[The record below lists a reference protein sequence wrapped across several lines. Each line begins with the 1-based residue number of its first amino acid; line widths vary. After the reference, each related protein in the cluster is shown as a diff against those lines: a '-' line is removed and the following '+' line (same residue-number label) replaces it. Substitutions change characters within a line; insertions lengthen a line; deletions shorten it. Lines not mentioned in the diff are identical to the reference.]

1 MKRLWLLLALALN
14 PLALGSCAPQHSGKT
29 EIVLQR
35 FFGSCD
41 ADYGRST
48 DVAKAEG
55 ECGIV
60 TTLVNRFEA
69 DNPDVHVR
77 VNIVFWPG
85 YDQLTAQ
92 MAANDA
98 PDLVTMHASVVSDY
112 QARGL
117 LTPIGDDL
125 KRVGVDPADFTD
137 AAAKSVTYGG
147 KVYGMPFDNWAQL
160 WHINMGLMRKA
171 GLVRGGQPIL
181 PRNGDEL
188 LAQAEQFKR
197 ATGKPYLVQI
207 SANEYAAYAR
217 ILYNYLIQQD
227 SDFFANPKHIHLQT
241 PEAARILTLFK
252 TIHDRGLTTVN
263 QDYSA
268 ATASFLNGG
277 GGILLNGT
285 WMVGT
290 FDLES
295 KKPGSA
301 LSAGYAVRP
310 FPSLF
315 GGKSIY
321 YVDGHNWVMPTNA
334 QRSPAQKNAALRLL
348 KYFQSHD
355 LDWARTGH
363 LPAYRSVTANPAF
376 RALPHRADYLVLTT
390 NGTPLP
396 NGVRRQY
403 PIETIIGEECSA
415 AINGLKPIDR
425 ALADAE
431 HRINDLL
438 SNV

>member
-1 MKRLWLLLALALN
+1 MRRWAALLALV
-14 PLALGSCAPQHSGKT
+14 LASCAPKPAMRT
-29 EIVLQR
+29 EIVVQR

-60 TTLVNRFEA
+60 TTLVNRFELE
-69 DNPDVHVR
+69 NPDVKVR
-77 VNIVFWPG
+77 VNVVFWPG

-92 MAANDA
+92 LAANDA

-125 KRVGVDPADFTD
+125 KRVGVDPADFTE
-137 AAAKSVTYGG
+137 AAAKSVTIDGR
-147 KVYGMPFDNWAQL
+147 VFGMPFDNWAQL

-171 GLVRGGQPIL
+171 GLVRNGEPVL
-181 PRNGDEL
+181 PRSGDEL

-207 SANEYAAYAR
+207 TANEYAAYAR
-217 ILYNYLIQQD
+217 ILYNYLIQQH
-227 SDFFANPKHIHLQT
+227 SDFFADPKHVHLQT
-241 PEAARILTLFK
+241 AGARRVLTLFK
-252 TIHDRGLTTVN
+252 TIHDRGLSTVN

-295 KKPGSA
+295 KKRDSA
-301 LSAGYAVRP
+301 LAGGYAVRP
-310 FPSLF
+310 FPALF

-321 YVDGHNWVMPTNA
+321 YVDGHNWVMPTNP
-334 QRSPAQKNAALRLL
+334 RRTPAQKTAALRLL
-348 KYFQSHD
+348 KFFASHD
-355 LDWARTGH
+355 DEWARTGH
-363 LPAYRSVTANPAF
+363 LPAFRSITARPTF

-396 NGVRRQY
+396 RGVRRQY
-403 PIETIIGEECSA
+403 PIETVIGEECAA
-415 AINGLKPIDR
+415 AINGLKPVDQ

-431 HRINDLL
+431 RRINDLL

>member
-1 MKRLWLLLALALN
+1 
-14 PLALGSCAPQHSGKT
+14 
-29 EIVLQR
+29 
-35 FFGSCD
+35 
-41 ADYGRST
+41 
-48 DVAKAEG
+48 
-55 ECGIV
+55 
-60 TTLVNRFEA
+60 
-69 DNPDVHVR
+69 
-77 VNIVFWPG
+77 
-85 YDQLTAQ
+85 

-112 QARGL
+112 EARGL

-125 KRVGVDPADFTD
+125 KRVGVDPADLTD
-137 AAAKSVTYGG
+137 AAAKSVTIDG

-160 WHINMGLMRKA
+160 WHVNMGLMRKA
-171 GLVRGGQPIL
+171 GLVRNGAPVL
-181 PRNGDEL
+181 PRSAGEL
-188 LAQAEQFKR
+188 LSQAEQFKR

-207 SANEYAAYAR
+207 TANEYAAYAR
-217 ILYNYLIQQD
+217 ILYNYLIQQN

-241 PEAARILTLFK
+241 PEAKRILTLFK
-252 TIHDRGLTTVN
+252 AIHDRGLTTVN

-301 LSAGYAVRP
+301 LAGGYAVRP

-315 GGKSIY
+315 GGKSVY
-321 YVDGHNWVMPTNA
+321 YVDGHNWVMPTND
-334 QRSPAQKNAALRLL
+334 RRTPAQKAAALRLL
-348 KYFQSHD
+348 KYFASHD
-355 LDWARTGH
+355 ADWARTGH
-363 LPAYRSVTANPAF
+363 LPGFRSVTHSAAF
-376 RALPHRADYLVLTT
+376 RALPHRSDYLVLTT
-390 NGTPLP
+390 NGIPLP
-396 NGVRRQY
+396 RGVRRQY
-403 PIETIIGEECSA
+403 PIETVIGEECAA
-415 AINGLKPIDR
+415 AINGLKPIDQ

-438 SNV
+438 ANV

>member
-1 MKRLWLLLALALN
+1 MKRLLLLLALAM
-14 PLALGSCAPQHSGKT
+14 GSCAPPPSAKT

-69 DNPDVHVR
+69 ENPDVHVR
-77 VNIVFWPG
+77 TNIVFWPG

-92 MAANDA
+92 MAANDS

-125 KRVGVDPADFTD
+125 RRVGIDPADFTD

-171 GLVRGGQPIL
+171 GLVRGGQPVL

-217 ILYNYLIQQD
+217 ILYTYLIQQG
-227 SDFFANPKHIHLQT
+227 SPFFADPRHIRLQT
-241 PEAARILTLFK
+241 PEARRILTLFK

-277 GGILLNGT
+277 GGILLNGN
-285 WMVGT
+285 WMVGA
-290 FDLES
+290 FDLEV

-301 LSAGYAVRP
+301 LSGGYAVRP

-315 GGKSIY
+315 GGKSVY
-321 YVDGHNWVMPTNA
+321 YVDGHNWVMPTNPS
-334 QRSPAQKNAALRLL
+334 RTPAQKAAALRLL
-348 KYFQSHD
+348 KFLAAHD

-363 LPAYRSVTANPAF
+363 LPAYRSVTASPAF

-396 NGVRRQY
+396 GGVRRQY